1 MTGNLKVAYRP
12 PVDVDAVFRA
22 LADPTRRLVLD
33 RLHERGGQTL
43 GELCAGLG
51 MSRQAVSKHLAVL
64 EAAGLVTTRRRG
76 REKLHDL
83 NAVPIQEIHD
93 RWIGKFERARVQAVT
108 ALRAALE
115 EDP

>member
-1 MTGNLKVAYRP
+1 MTSNLQVAYFPR
-12 PVDVDAVFRA
+12 VDDVFRA

-33 RLHERGGQTL
+33 RLHERGGLTL
-43 GELCAGLG
+43 GELCVGLD

-83 NAVPIQEIHD
+83 NPVPIQEIHD
-93 RWIGKFERARVQAVT
+93 RWIGKFERARVQAIT
-108 ALRAALE
+108 ALHAALE
-115 EDP
+115 EERE